1 MPERELSG
9 DCPTSTKFPLCYL
22 AIDFRTPT
30 NVGALFRIAD
40 ALGIEGIYL
49 TGTSI
54 TPPNPKLK
62 RLSRST
68 EKSVPFQYR
77 ESALETAGELR
88 KLGYKLTCLEI
99 CPGSIELDQLVVAP
113 ADKICLILGSEREG
127 IPAGILDIADVTT
140 HIPMRGTNVSMNVAT
155 ACAIASYAITGKLHA
170 PETTTKL

>member
-1 MPERELSG
+1 MPDRALSG
-9 DCPTSTKFPLCYL
+9 DGPSSIKFPLCYL

-40 ALGIEGIYL
+40 ALGIESIYL

-68 EKSVPFQYR
+68 EKSVPFSYR
-77 ESALETAGELR
+77 ESALETARELR
-88 KLGYKLTCLEI
+88 ELGYRLVCLEI

-127 IPAGILDIADVTT
+127 IPTGILDIADVTT
-140 HIPMRGTNVSMNVAT
+140 HIPMRGINVSMNVAT
-155 ACAIASYAITGKLHA
+155 ACAIASYEVTRKLQVLRA
-170 PETTTKL
+170 TR